1 MKIKYFKLENSA
13 GISVGSNKDC
23 IEIDFEN
30 SHNKIISIQAKNG
43 AGKSCLLSALT
54 PFANVSTTI
63 DERGALSFIKPGL
76 HGYKEIHYLDKNNIY
91 IIKHYYK
98 PNKEGT
104 HSVKSYFSLN
114 GKELNENGNVS
125 SFIELVELYLHIT
138 PEMIRLIRLGT
149 NVNSFIQL
157 PPSRRKDYIGKLIT
171 EIDDYMRIYKKIND
185 DIKLAKA
192 FIAAN
197 VSNINTCHINN
208 TDEVN
213 KEIKKLK
220 SKLKNYINEKEKSY
234 SLISEYEKMQEG
246 ISDVYNKIISNE
258 KIIDEFNEIEN
269 EYNQINLSDNRASSD
284 IQNEIIECKSKI
296 KSTMISKDSLIKDIS
311 NLKNRINQIS
321 KGNNINDLIS
331 IVNDLRNR
339 VNKNIIP
346 IDIPSRE
353 LINILNKFKS
363 WNQLGNMI
371 YSFSDKAINKFI
383 ELKANNK
390 NIAKYIKNQV
400 NKSIILNRN
409 DVSKLLKQLFK
420 KNYMLMPN
428 CDNEFKQCPF
438 YLISEFITDD
448 NSNDLLDAE
457 DIKYLEIINNNFNF
471 IINEINEIKSN
482 LPGSLVDDMSESTIL
497 QHIHNKSIL
506 FDLKELNKL
515 ISLAKDYEAY
525 LLDKEKLLMYEERLK
540 TFKSIGIDNL
550 NEEILTKQTAIR
562 EFDKIINELNL
573 NFSKLNDEFTIK
585 KHNEDIIKSYNSKK
599 DLINEIKNN
608 TKEYKEKYEFM
619 SKAKNKLINEKNN
632 YSLLSN
638 EIKSLEND
646 IHSLENRLNSFIQL
660 TSENEKLNKRFK
672 EMVMIQESVS
682 TKKGI
687 PVIYIKQYLGKIQKL
702 TNELLKIIYDGS
714 IKIGQFEIT
723 QDTFEI
729 PYIKNGTVV
738 SDVKYSSQSEIS
750 MIAMALSFALSNA
763 AASKYNILLLD
774 EIDSGLDD
782 DNRISFL
789 KMLDAQM
796 EYIKSEQVFIISHN
810 LSNGMANLPMD
821 VIRLGETNFDSNL
834 FNVIYE

>member
-13 GISVGSNKDC
+13 GILVGSNKDC

-63 DERGALSFIKPGL
+63 DERGALPFIKQGL
-76 HGYKEIHYLDKNNIY
+76 PGYKEIHYSDKNNEY

-114 GKELNENGNVS
+114 GKELNENGNVT

-138 PEMIRLIRLGT
+138 PEMVRLIRLGT

-157 PPSRRKDYIGKLIT
+157 SPSRRKDYIGKLIT
-171 EIDDYMRIYKKIND
+171 EIDAYMKIYKKIND
-185 DIKLAKA
+185 DLKLAKA

-197 VSNINTCHINN
+197 VSNINACHINN

-220 SKLKNYINEKEKSY
+220 SKLKDHVNEKEKSY

-258 KIIDEFNEIEN
+258 KIIDEFNKIEN
-269 EYNQINLSDNRASSD
+269 KYNQIDLSDNRTSSD
-284 IQNEIIECKSKI
+284 IQNEIIECKSKL

-321 KGNNINDLIS
+321 KGNNINELVSVI
-331 IVNDLRNR
+331 NDLRNR
-339 VNKNIIP
+339 INKNIIP

-353 LINILNKFKS
+353 LMNILNKFKS

-371 YSFSDKAINKFI
+371 YSFSDKVINKFV

-390 NIAKYIKNQV
+390 NIARYIKNQV
-400 NKSIILNRN
+400 NKNIMLNRN

-420 KNYMLMPN
+420 KHYMMMPN
-428 CDNEFKQCPF
+428 CDDEFKQCPF

-448 NSNDLLDAE
+448 NLDDLFDAE

-471 IINEINEIKSN
+471 IINEIKELKPN
-482 LPGSLVDDMSESTIL
+482 LPESLVDVVSESVIL
-497 QHIHNKSIL
+497 QHIQNKSIL

-525 LLDKEKLLMYEERLK
+525 LLDKEKLLVYEERLK
-540 TFKSIGIDNL
+540 TFKSMGIDNL
-550 NEEILTKQTAIR
+550 NKEISNKQSTIH

-573 NFSKLNDEFTIK
+573 DFSKLNDEFTIK
-585 KHNEDIIKSYNSKK
+585 KHNEEIVKLYNNKK

-608 TKEYKEKYEFM
+608 TNEYREKYKSM
-619 SKAKNKLINEKNN
+619 SSAKDKLINEKNN

-638 EIKSLEND
+638 EIKSLE
-646 IHSLENRLNSFIQL
+646 
-660 TSENEKLNKRFK
+660 K
-672 EMVMIQESVS
+672 
-682 TKKGI
+682 
-687 PVIYIKQYLGKIQKL
+687 
-702 TNELLKIIYDGS
+702 
-714 IKIGQFEIT
+714 
-723 QDTFEI
+723 
-729 PYIKNGTVV
+729 
-738 SDVKYSSQSEIS
+738 
-750 MIAMALSFALSNA
+750 
-763 AASKYNILLLD
+763 
-774 EIDSGLDD
+774 
-782 DNRISFL
+782 
-789 KMLDAQM
+789 
-796 EYIKSEQVFIISHN
+796 
-810 LSNGMANLPMD
+810 
-821 VIRLGETNFDSNL
+821 
-834 FNVIYE
+834 